1 MIQRSVSAGAH
12 LEVILLTGVQGV
24 AAEVRLE
31 LYVIFKGLIG
41 GREGHRGEKLNR
53 QTTKQ
58 KQKRRRE
65 GAITKQKR
73 EGGHRV

>member
-1 MIQRSVSAGAH
+1 MIQRSVASGAH

-58 KQKRRRE
+58 NKNK
-65 GAITKQKR
+65 K
-73 EGGHRV
+73 GGEKVP

>member
-1 MIQRSVSAGAH
+1 MRAH

-24 AAEVRLE
+24 TAEVRLE

-53 QTTKQ
+53 QTRKQNKKQ
-58 KQKRRRE
+58 K
-65 GAITKQKR
+65 
-73 EGGHRV
+73 GGEKVP

>member
-1 MIQRSVSAGAH
+1 MIQRSVAAGAH

-58 KQKRRRE
+58 NKNK
-65 GAITKQKR
+65 K
-73 EGGHRV
+73 GGEKVP